1 MEVVHTFVILAY
13 KESKYLEDCIKSAID
28 QEYKSKV
35 VIATST
41 PNKYIETIA
50 LKYNLQIIINTGE
63 KGIGKDFDFQDDIY
77 NKEYSKNIVEKF
89 QKYNK
94 TNKKN
99 DVLIVFSDY
108 YEIKKE
114 GIVKNNLNLIIKRI
128 LLFPIRIANK
138 TKFVKRLILR
148 FGCSICCPAVT
159 FNKDNVKTPV
169 FDSEFKSDVDWNAWE
184 VLSKQ
189 KGRFLFVPKKIM
201 GHRVHDES
209 TTTEIIKDNIRTKE
223 DMEMFRRFWPEWIAK
238 IINKVYVKSEKSNGK

>member
-63 KGIGKDFDFQDDIY
+63 KGIGKDFDFAIKCAKTRLVTIAHQDDIY

-114 GIVKNNLNLIIKRI
+114 GIVKNNLN
-128 LLFPIRIANK
+128 
-138 TKFVKRLILR
+138 
-148 FGCSICCPAVT
+148 
-159 FNKDNVKTPV
+159 
-169 FDSEFKSDVDWNAWE
+169 
-184 VLSKQ
+184 
-189 KGRFLFVPKKIM
+189 
-201 GHRVHDES
+201 
-209 TTTEIIKDNIRTKE
+209 
-223 DMEMFRRFWPEWIAK
+223 
-238 IINKVYVKSEKSNGK
+238 